1 MPAFPLSLA
10 SAENL
15 SQTQRNDTGGGT
27 GGSGF
32 RSSIVNNFATGGSSL
47 SSGLSDASSSLPLWV
62 ILAAVGAAGLGLW
75 WALRKGK
82 A

>member
-1 MPAFPLSLA
+1 
-10 SAENL
+10 
-15 SQTQRNDTGGGT
+15 
-27 GGSGF
+27 
-32 RSSIVNNFATGGSSL
+32 
-47 SSGLSDASSSLPLWV
+47 LPLWV